1 MVELTYAVA
10 GLAGAVGFVETFV
23 RAGTP
28 RRLHDLLRLSRQAS
42 AVLRSSRISDHW
54 KERAIPAYSL
64 AMLRTTAV
72 ATAQLVAALAA
83 FAIIA
88 AAIAAAMRISLDSTL
103 FLNWPLNIAALIG
116 GSLYA
121 SWRPNR
127 AAASS
132 NYGAGARL
140 LHRFALGS
148 AAIRDVSFDLD
159 QSAGQATRP
168 LDSNVTAGGGKH
180 VFVCGLARAGTS
192 ILFRS
197 LYASGAFE
205 ALTYRD
211 MPFVL
216 APRLW
221 RRLTRRHG
229 VDAVEQQRAH
239 QDGLSVSFDSPEAFD
254 EVFWLTFARDD
265 YLRPDRLLQHSADDE
280 TIVRFRKY
288 VAAILASG
296 DGKARYLS
304 KNNNNLLRLA
314 ALRTAFPDAAIVVPF
329 RRPLDH
335 AQSLWRQHQNFRQ
348 QQTDDPFVRHYMGW
362 LGHHEFGLDHRPFAF
377 GAGEPT
383 ANPAEPDYW
392 LEYWIAVYQAIL
404 AGAEPA
410 TILFDYDAFCQAPSE
425 TLSGLARRLDVAVE
439 IKQLAAG
446 IRPARSYVAAIFADD
461 VIKRAEAVHSALCR
475 RAGENGR

>member
-10 GLAGAVGFVETFV
+10 GFAGAIGFVEIFV

-28 RRLHDLLRLSRQAS
+28 RRLHELLRLSRQAS

-64 AMLRTTAV
+64 AILR
-72 ATAQLVAALAA
+72 ATAMAAVQLVAALAA
-83 FAIIA
+83 FALIA
-88 AAIAAAMRISLDSTL
+88 AALAPMRVSLDSTL
-103 FLNWPLNIAALIG
+103 FLNWPLNVAALIG

-121 SWRPNR
+121 YWRPNH
-127 AAASS
+127 AAASG

-148 AAIRDVSFDLD
+148 AAIREVSFDLD

-168 LDSNVTAGGGKH
+168 LDSSVGAGGGNH

-192 ILFRS
+192 ILFRT

-229 VDAVEQQRAH
+229 AVAVEQERAH

-265 YLRPDRLLQHSADDE
+265 YLRPDRLLHHSADDE
-280 TIVRFRKY
+280 TIARFRKY
-288 VAAILASG
+288 IAAILASG
-296 DGKARYLS
+296 GGKTRYLS
-304 KNNNNLLRLA
+304 KNNNNVLRLA
-314 ALRTAFPDAAIVVPF
+314 ALRAAFPDAAIVVPF
-329 RRPLDH
+329 RRPADH
-335 AQSLWRQHQNFRQ
+335 AQSLWRQHQGFRK
-348 QQTDDPFVRHYMGW
+348 QQTDDPFVRQYMGW
-362 LGHHEFGLDHRPFAF
+362 LGHYEFGLDHRPFAF
-377 GAGEPT
+377 GAAMPT
-383 ANPAEPDYW
+383 ANPSEPEYW

-404 AGAEPA
+404 AEPEPA
-410 TILFDYDAFCQAPSE
+410 TILFDYDAFCETPSE
-425 TLSGLARRLDVAVE
+425 TLSGLAQRLDVPVAMR
-439 IKQLAAG
+439 QLAAG
-446 IRPARSYVAAIFADD
+446 IRPARTYDATIFADD
-461 VIKRAEAVHSALCR
+461 VLKRAEAVHAALRR
-475 RAGENGR
+475 RASESAR